1 MGGQGSGPRFGVSRG
16 EYFTARRRRE
26 LQLWQI
32 EQERQIADAKAIRK
46 ERARVRALERAK
58 LRRIAR
64 KSAGLPNRRGGKDRP
79 GASTPRVQRW
89 RERRRAEQAA
99 AEAVLQEAKQL
110 ERARRNREKTAR
122 YRQHRAERRATYL
135 ISQWWSPEVSEEGA
149 RALLRSQ
156 RPNLDDLAI
165 QAAYQKLL
173 FQARFVSLSVNAF
186 TIGTDDTDGIAYAR
200 EQRAIFHELSQMNRR
215 DLLVVLR
222 EAEAVKSLSD
232 LEEFASLNSNPTHQR
247 NMMMKAIDHAQ
258 LARGSGSD
266 IYNAVL
272 ARDR

>member
-1 MGGQGSGPRFGVSRG
+1 
-16 EYFTARRRRE
+16 
-26 LQLWQI
+26 
-32 EQERQIADAKAIRK
+32 
-46 ERARVRALERAK
+46 
-58 LRRIAR
+58 
-64 KSAGLPNRRGGKDRP
+64 
-79 GASTPRVQRW
+79 
-89 RERRRAEQAA
+89 
-99 AEAVLQEAKQL
+99 
-110 ERARRNREKTAR
+110 
-122 YRQHRAERRATYL
+122 
-135 ISQWWSPEVSEEGA
+135 VSEEGA

>member
-1 MGGQGSGPRFGVSRG
+1 MGGQGSGPRFGVPRG

-89 RERRRAEQAA
+89 RERRRTEQAA

-122 YRQHRAERRATYL
+122 YRQRRAERRATYL

-149 RALLRSQ
+149 RALLRAQ

-165 QAAYQKLL
+165 QTAYQKLL